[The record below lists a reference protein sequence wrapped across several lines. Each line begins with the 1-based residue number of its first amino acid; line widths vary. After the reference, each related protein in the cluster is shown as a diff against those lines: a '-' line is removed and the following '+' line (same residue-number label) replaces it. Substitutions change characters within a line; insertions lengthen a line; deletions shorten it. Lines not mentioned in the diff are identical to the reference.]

1 MLFPQEGARV
11 CDADDDAAEIEK
23 FLYSAG
29 AAAL

>member
-23 FLYSAG
+23 FYSAG